1 MQVDPAVEKSSL
13 CTSSF
18 EIFSLTPKLG
28 SYSFVSF
35 ISGDSLCGLPT
46 LCSVR
51 FISYQVEVC
60 FFICLGGL

>member
-18 EIFSLTPKLG
+18 EIFSLTRNLG

-35 ISGDSLCGLPT
+35 ISSDSLCGLPT

-51 FISYQVEVC
+51 FIPYQMEVC
-60 FFICLGGL
+60 FFICPGGI